1 MFRHFETEA
10 IRALVGE
17 ALGRDVLER
26 VLSANEIE
34 EYWSG
39 AGYFLTVAD
48 PGLPSERA
56 VFDAP
61 LIIGASPSVDVGFVV
76 FVEDT
81 QLALECHGWGD
92 SDEFPSKFRDSNV
105 ALSVDGRP
113 VLPQNV
119 VRREK

>member
-1 MFRHFETEA
+1 M
-10 IRALVGE
+10 
-17 ALGRDVLER
+17 
-26 VLSANEIE
+26 
-34 EYWSG
+34 
-39 AGYFLTVAD
+39 
-48 PGLPSERA
+48 PSERA

-76 FVEDT
+76 FVDDG
-81 QLALECHGWGD
+81 QLTLECHGWGN